1 LIRISFQKNI
11 KLYGKKVDL
20 TLHCTSLCINM
31 ICGRA
36 INYDIF
42 SMKRTFDKRLIGKK
56 QKRLSLSPHDELE
69 DLSFSGNE
77 KIRKVIKFRT

>member
-1 LIRISFQKNI
+1 
-11 KLYGKKVDL
+11 
-20 TLHCTSLCINM
+20 M